1 MEESAWLVNWT
12 FLFYAFMKEPVM
24 SSNLYRFKY
33 DEFGNTKEIIVYA
46 SGDSVRCSRYVN
58 KGTAF
63 SEDERKKLELDATLP
78 PGVRSLRD
86 QVQNSNKK
94 VNEKENDIERYIFL
108 RSLFNRNATLA
119 HALVKSDIET
129 YIKLIYTPTVGLAV
143 QQYSSMFRQANGL
156 HFYPGNI
163 DKAEDILRRFA
174 HRDVRIAVVTDNHG
188 ILGLGDQ
195 GAGGIA
201 VCHGKLMIY
210 TQGAG
215 IAPWHCLPISL
226 DVGTNNESLLADK
239 QYLGWQEP
247 RLEGE
252 EYLSFIGRFVRAF
265 RNVFPNALCQ
275 WEDFSPKTAFS
286 IHDAFRDELI
296 SFNDDIQGLGAV
308 AASAIISAMKV
319 KKEKIEDQYFLIHGS
334 GTGGIGIARILREI
348 LIGKGLS
355 EEEAVE
361 HIFVVA
367 RDGLVSTEREYQF
380 YKKPFAKSP
389 ENHPWLTELDPTDIP
404 SLIREAKITVLIGTT
419 GHEFFY
425 NEETIAEIKKNSKR
439 PVILPLFQ
447 HVSTSVELCQS
458 ITKWSDEGVLIG
470 TGNSC
475 ATMDALERAKNVSQC
490 NNSLIFPG
498 VALGAIVSGSS
509 EITQDYFIVAAQAL
523 SDMLT
528 DEQIAQGKIMPSLD
542 GMYEVAKVVAL
553 AVAMC
558 AVEKGLSRPCV
569 YSDFQPNGDEARMAK
584 LIDRMR
590 WMPEYLPLTPM

>member
-1 MEESAWLVNWT
+1 
-12 FLFYAFMKEPVM
+12 M
-24 SSNLYRFKY
+24 SSDLYRFKY

-46 SGDSVRCSRYVN
+46 SGDSARSSRYIN

-63 SEDERKKLELDATLP
+63 SINERKKLALDATLP
-78 PGVRSLRD
+78 PGVRCLFD
-86 QVQNSNKK
+86 QVQSSQKK
-94 VNEKENDIERYIFL
+94 VNEKVNDIEKYIFI
-108 RSLFNRNATLA
+108 RALFNRNSTLA

-143 QQYSSMFRQANGL
+143 QQYSSMFRHANGL

-163 DKAEDILRRFA
+163 DNAEDILRRFA
-174 HRDVRIAVVTDNHG
+174 HRDIRVAVVTDNHG

-226 DVGTNNESLLADK
+226 DVGTNNEVLLADK
-239 QYLGWQEP
+239 HYLGWRQS

-286 IHDAFRDELI
+286 IHDAFRDEII

-308 AASAIISAMKV
+308 AASAIFSAMKV
-319 KKEKIEDQYFLIHGS
+319 KNEKIEEQNYLIHGS
-334 GTGGIGIARILREI
+334 GTGGVGIARTIKQILM
-348 LIGKGLS
+348 GKGLS
-355 EEEAVE
+355 EREASE
-361 HIFVVA
+361 HIFVVE
-367 RDGLVSTEREYQF
+367 REGLVSTDRDCQF
-380 YKKPFAKSP
+380 YKKPFAKDP
-389 ENHPWLTELDPTDIP
+389 VDHPWLTELDSTDIP
-404 SLIREAKITVLIGTT
+404 TIIREAGITVLIGTT
-419 GHEFFY
+419 GHEFFF
-425 NEETIAEIKKNSKR
+425 NEETISEIKKNTNR

-447 HVSTSVELCQS
+447 HVSTSAQLCQS
-458 ITKWSDEGVLIG
+458 IAKWSDDGLLIG
-470 TGNSC
+470 TGNPC
-475 ATMDALERAKNVSQC
+475 ATMDALERSSNISQC
-490 NNSLIFPG
+490 NNALIFPG
-498 VALGAIVSGSS
+498 VALGALVSGAS
-509 EITQDYFIVAAQAL
+509 EITQDFFIVAAEAV

-528 DEQIAQGKIMPSLD
+528 EKQLSEGKIMPSLD
-542 GMYEVAKVVAL
+542 AMYDVAKVVAL

-569 YSDFQPNGDEARMAK
+569 YSDFQPNGDAARMAK

-590 WMPEYLPLTPM
+590 WMPDYLPLTPM

>member
-1 MEESAWLVNWT
+1 
-12 FLFYAFMKEPVM
+12 M

-33 DEFGNTKEIIVYA
+33 DEYGNTKEIIVYA
-46 SGDSVRCSRYVN
+46 SGDSARNSRYVN

-63 SEDERKKLELDATLP
+63 NEDERKKLALDATLP
-78 PGVRSLRD
+78 PGVRSLTG
-86 QVQNSNKK
+86 QIQSSQKK
-94 VNEKENDIERYIFL
+94 VSEKENDIEKYIFL
-108 RSLFNRNATLA
+108 RALFNRNATLA

-163 DKAEDILRRFA
+163 DEAEDILRRFS
-174 HRDVRIAVVTDNHG
+174 HRDIRVAVVTDNHG

-215 IAPWHCLPISL
+215 VAPWHCLPISL
-226 DVGTNNESLLADK
+226 DVGTNNESLLSDK
-239 QYLGWQEP
+239 QYLGWRHP

-286 IHDAFRDELI
+286 INDAFRDELI
-296 SFNDDIQGLGAV
+296 SFNDDIQGMGAI
-308 AASAIISAMKV
+308 AASAIFSAMKV

-334 GTGGIGIARILREI
+334 GTGGIGIARIIKKI
-348 LIGKGLS
+348 LTDRGLS
-355 EEEAVE
+355 EKEATE

-380 YKKPFAKSP
+380 YKKPFAKDP
-389 ENHPWLTELDPTDIP
+389 ADHPWLKDLDATDIP
-404 SLIREAKITVLIGTT
+404 SIIREAKITVLIGTT
-419 GHEFFY
+419 GHEFFF
-425 NEETIAEIKKNSKR
+425 NEETITEIKKNSKR

-447 HVSTSVELCQS
+447 HVSTSSQLCQS
-458 ITKWSDEGVLIG
+458 IVKWSDEGLLIG
-470 TGNSC
+470 TGNPC
-475 ATMDALERAKNVSQC
+475 ATMDALEKSNNISQC
-490 NNSLIFPG
+490 NNALIFPG
-498 VALGAIVSGSS
+498 VALGVLVSGAS
-509 EITQDYFIVAAQAL
+509 EITQDFFIVAAEAL
-523 SDMLT
+523 SDILT
-528 DEQIAQGKIMPSLD
+528 EEQLEEGKIMPFLAS
-542 GMYEVAKVVAL
+542 MYDVAKVVAL

-569 YSDFQPNGDEARMAK
+569 YSDFQPAGDETRMAK

>member
-1 MEESAWLVNWT
+1 
-12 FLFYAFMKEPVM
+12 M

-33 DEFGNTKEIIVYA
+33 DEYGNTKEIIVYA
-46 SGDSVRCSRYVN
+46 SGDSARSSRYIN

-63 SEDERKKLELDATLP
+63 SHDERKKLKLEATLP
-78 PGVRSLRD
+78 PGVRRLFD
-86 QVQNSNKK
+86 QIQNSQKK
-94 VNEKENDIERYIFL
+94 VNEKGDDIEKYIFL
-108 RSLFNRNATLA
+108 RALFNRNATLA

-143 QQYSSMFRQANGL
+143 QRYSSMFRQANGL

-163 DKAEDILRRFA
+163 DNAEDILRRFA
-174 HRDVRIAVVTDNHG
+174 SRDIRVAVVTDNHG

-226 DVGTNNESLLADK
+226 DVGTNNESLLSDK
-239 QYLGWQEP
+239 QYLGWRQN

-275 WEDFSPKTAFS
+275 WEDFSPTTAFS

-296 SFNDDIQGLGAV
+296 SFNDDIQGMGAI
-308 AASAIISAMKV
+308 AAAAIFSAMKI
-319 KKEKIEDQYFLIHGS
+319 KNEKIEDQYFLIHGS
-334 GTGGIGIARILREI
+334 GTGGIGIARTIHEI
-348 LIGKGLS
+348 LIQNGLS
-355 EEEAVE
+355 EDEAAE
-361 HIFVVA
+361 HIFVIA
-367 RDGLVSTEREYQF
+367 RDGLITTERDYQF
-380 YKKPFAKSP
+380 YKRPYAKDP
-389 ENHPWLTELDPTDIP
+389 ANHPWLGELDATDVP
-404 SLIREAKITVLIGTT
+404 SLIREAGITVLIGTT
-419 GHEFFY
+419 GHEFFF
-425 NEETIAEIKKNSKR
+425 NEETVTEIKKNTDR

-447 HVSTSVELCQS
+447 HVSTSAELCQN
-458 ITKWSDEGVLIG
+458 IARWNDEGVLIG
-470 TGNSC
+470 TGNPC
-475 ATMDALERAKNVSQC
+475 ATMDALERSTGISQC
-490 NNSLIFPG
+490 NNAFIFPG
-498 VALGAIVSGSS
+498 VALGVLASGAV
-509 EITQDYFIVAAQAL
+509 ETTQDFFIVAAEAV
-523 SDMLT
+523 SNMLT
-528 DEQIAQGKIMPSLD
+528 EEQFAEGRIMPSLESMCD
-542 GMYEVAKVVAL
+542 VAKAVAL

-569 YSDFQPNGDEARMAK
+569 YSDFQPNDDEARMAK